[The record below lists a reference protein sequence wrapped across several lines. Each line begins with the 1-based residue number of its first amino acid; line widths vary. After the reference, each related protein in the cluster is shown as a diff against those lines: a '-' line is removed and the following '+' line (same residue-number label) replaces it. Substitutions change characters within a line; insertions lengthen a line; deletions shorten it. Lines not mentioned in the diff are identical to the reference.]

1 MGLDVS
7 LLDENAQSNEMFYYL
22 DFFIQRRALSKLG
35 YSFPIDELDQ
45 YTAKVLVQIDSELNR
60 LASPKKKGGSNGK
73 N

>member
-7 LLDENAQSNEMFYYL
+7 LLDESARSNEMFEYL
-22 DFFIQRRALSKLG
+22 DFFVQRRALAKLG

-45 YTAKVLVQIDSELNR
+45 HKARILIQIDAELNR